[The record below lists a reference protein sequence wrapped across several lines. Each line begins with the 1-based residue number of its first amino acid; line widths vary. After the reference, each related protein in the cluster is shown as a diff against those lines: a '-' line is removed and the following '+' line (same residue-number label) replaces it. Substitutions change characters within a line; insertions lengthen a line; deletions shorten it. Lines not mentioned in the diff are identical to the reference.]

1 MSSAPL
7 EQSGAAP
14 RGTAPE
20 AAEPGAPSA
29 RSPFEP
35 VGVTFTPVSAGLIT
49 ARLVVLLVSFAVPV
63 LGTVALGVIFG
74 GWVWV
79 APVVVVAVLAWLLWL
94 IPRQVRA
101 IGYAEAD
108 DDLLIRTGILF
119 RSLTVV
125 PYGRMQFVDVN
136 AGPLDRRFG
145 VAQVRLH
152 TAAAQTDATIPG
164 LPPTEAARLRDRLT
178 ARGEARLAG
187 L

>member
-1 MSSAPL
+1 M
-7 EQSGAAP
+7 
-14 RGTAPE
+14 T
-20 AAEPGAPSA
+20 AEPAISGGAFDP
-29 RSPFEP
+29 P
-35 VGVTFTPVSAGLIT
+35 GVVFAPVSSSLIT
-49 ARLVVLLVSFAVPV
+49 VRLVSLAIWFAVP
-63 LGTVALGVIFG
+63 LAGTIVLGVIFG

-79 APVVVVAVLAWLLWL
+79 APAVVALLVLWLLWL

-101 IGYAEAD
+101 MGYSELD
-108 DDLLIRTGILF
+108 DDLLVRKGILF

-125 PYGRMQFVDVN
+125 PYGRMQFVDVT
-136 AGPLDRRFG
+136 AGPLDRACG

-164 LPPTEAARLRDRLT
+164 LPPEEASRLRDRLT